1 MATRPS
7 VPKGPSN
14 QTKMGARPGTQQR
27 AQMNLAT
34 GGGFNPNMPVGAQL
48 AKQAASSY
56 QQSLVPGGA
65 TQTGLGVTGTP
76 LPAPV
81 TSPPKTLQ
89 GPGAKPAQKQPTQRP
104 TVTQGAADPTKG
116 YNIFAGM
123 TPEEIMQ
130 NNKSLGMSNLFK
142 GSRPEEEPQSLLLM
156 QTTGE
161 EEPASSG
168 GLPENWDEMTPQ
180 EKYSWLLQNAMG
192 EIEGAAQEEEEETY
206 EAQDFEIGGDTPDVT
221 AAAEGKVGTFGV
233 DFEGMANEGPG
244 TVSDYAGVNDDLGGQ
259 NVESIEDAI
268 QQWQSESASDVVGL
282 DPEKKAAAMNQ
293 LDQKYASF
301 LQQTLMGLDRQ
312 AAMAGTFGSA
322 AHTMNINAAVSSAM
336 QQMASEFMELEKM
349 DLAAVEQD
357 YSEMFTE
364 MQGVADQYAKIEQ
377 LGMSL
382 EGLEQAAYKMGLDK
396 FSQEIQAYLAT
407 GEMGSKALQQYQKEI
422 DQLIQMGAL
431 DLDAWKAGVS
441 AEEAEAQLEMA
452 SANLAL
458 EYEKQVLAMAE
469 FYGEK
474 LAGEMTGMIDW
485 IKENLGGYE
494 EASAMKYL
502 MTLFSTLQGKLA
514 AGGDYDSAMDEFY
527 EELANFWG
535 GIVGGVTVTGE

>member
-1 MATRPS
+1 MATRPP

-65 TQTGLGVTGTP
+65 TQTGLGATGTP
-76 LPAPV
+76 LPAPL

-142 GSRPEEEPQSLLLM
+142 GSRPEEEHQSLLLM
-156 QTTGE
+156 QTTAEDVDPDTGLPSNWDEMTGDDKYQWLLTNAQGDIMTAADGE
-161 EEPASSG
+161 EEPA
-168 GLPENWDEMTPQ
+168 
-180 EKYSWLLQNAMG
+180 
-192 EIEGAAQEEEEETY
+192 Y
-206 EAQDFEIGGDTPDVT
+206 EAQDFEIGGDAPDVT
-221 AAAEGKVGTFGV
+221 EAAEEKVGTFGV

-349 DLAAVEQD
+349 DLAAV
-357 YSEMFTE
+357 
-364 MQGVADQYAKIEQ
+364 
-377 LGMSL
+377 
-382 EGLEQAAYKMGLDK
+382 
-396 FSQEIQAYLAT
+396 
-407 GEMGSKALQQYQKEI
+407 
-422 DQLIQMGAL
+422 
-431 DLDAWKAGVS
+431 
-441 AEEAEAQLEMA
+441 
-452 SANLAL
+452 
-458 EYEKQVLAMAE
+458 
-469 FYGEK
+469 
-474 LAGEMTGMIDW
+474 
-485 IKENLGGYE
+485 
-494 EASAMKYL
+494 
-502 MTLFSTLQGKLA
+502 
-514 AGGDYDSAMDEFY
+514 
-527 EELANFWG
+527 
-535 GIVGGVTVTGE
+535 